1 MEYEFADCSTD
12 PLVILMMREGDEDT
26 GEMESCYTAGM
37 HRAKRYEGD
46 RYEGD
51 RYVANDVLGASP
63 YEIEAMTSRYDV
75 VA

>member
-12 PLVILMMREGDEDT
+12 PLVALMLREGDDEADA
-26 GEMESCYTAGM
+26 MESCYTAGM
-37 HRAKRYEGD
+37 HRTK

-63 YEIEAMTSRYDV
+63 YEIEAMEHRDE
-75 VA
+75 

>member
-12 PLVILMMREGDEDT
+12 PLVILMLREGDDETDA
-26 GEMESCYTAGM
+26 MESRYTAGS
-37 HRAKRYEGD
+37 HRAQ

-63 YEIEAMTSRYDV
+63 YELAAMEHRDE
-75 VA
+75 

>member
-46 RYEGD
+46 RY
-51 RYVANDVLGASP
+51 VANDVLGASP
-63 YEIEAMTSRYDV
+63 YEIEAMTSRRMTV
-75 VA
+75 